1 MVKTKDQKLTVL
13 DMAYIALFAVII
25 AVCSWI
31 SIPATVPFTLQTFA
45 VFAAIGILGGKRGT
59 LSVLVY
65 LLLGAIGVPVFAGFS
80 GGLGALFGM
89 TGGYL
94 FGFLFSALAMWLIE
108 RFFGNKTPVLLASM
122 LVGLLVC
129 YILGTA
135 WFMLV
140 YTKNNGSITLL
151 STLSMCVFPF
161 IIPDCIKIA
170 LSLLVSKKLAPV
182 LKKFS
187 NKNKSK
193 KSSNA
198 NV

>member
-1 MVKTKDQKLTVL
+1 MITNSLQ
-13 DMAYIALFAVII
+13 LF
-25 AVCSWI
+25 SLLW
-31 SIPATVPFTLQTFA
+31 
-45 VFAAIGILGGKRGT
+45 VFLGGKRGT

-108 RFFGNKTPVLLASM
+108 KFFGNKTPVLLASM

-129 YILGTA
+129 YVLGTA

-170 LSLLVSKKLAPV
+170 LSLLVSKKLSPV
-182 LKKFS
+182 LKKLS

-193 KSSNA
+193 KNNGSN
-198 NV
+198 V